1 MAQITGGPGG
11 GGGGGVKFKNF
22 KLFQSSATRRK
33 EASKSGKVIMCEIAA
48 LIEVS
53 ISL

>member
-11 GGGGGVKFKNF
+11 GGGGGLNF